1 MSDLALTLVRLAFL
15 ALLWGFVLVVV
26 LVLSRD
32 LRRPTEAI
40 GGVSLSS
47 LRAPRKPSRPR
58 RARGSKLVVTEGAL
72 SGTVIPLTGTPVTL
86 GRAPDST
93 LVIEDDYTSSMHARV
108 FVSEAG
114 WMVEDLGSTNGTWLD
129 RTRITSP
136 TPLPVGIDLRV
147 GRTTMQLR
155 K

>member
-15 ALLWGFVLVVV
+15 ALLWGFVMVVV

-32 LRRPTEAI
+32 IRRPIETIA
-40 GGVSLSS
+40 GLPLAS
-47 LRAPRKPSRPR
+47 LRAPRKISTSR

-72 SGTVIPLTGTPVTL
+72 TGTVIPLTGVPVTL

-93 LVIEDDYTSSMHARV
+93 LVIEDDYTSSMHARI
-108 FVSEAG
+108 FISEAG

-136 TPLPVGIDLRV
+136 TPLSVGVDLRV

>member
-15 ALLWGFVLVVV
+15 ALMWGFVLVVV

-32 LRRPTEAI
+32 IRRPIETI
-40 GGVSLSS
+40 GGVPLAT
-47 LRAPRKPSRPR
+47 LRAPRKAGRTR
-58 RARGSKLVVTEGAL
+58 KARGSKLVVTEGSL
-72 SGTVIPLTGTPVTL
+72 TGTVIPLTGTPVTL

-129 RTRITSP
+129 RTRITAP
-136 TPLPVGIDLRV
+136 TQLPVGVDLRV
-147 GRTTMQLR
+147 GRTTLQLR